1 MMHHRQTLASLAVL
15 TGLALGLAGCE
26 QVGTLKARMA
36 FKDANAF
43 YSQQDY
49 RRAAE
54 KYEESLQHD
63 PELTV
68 AYFYLANSYDNLYR
82 PGRQGEPENDR
93 YLEKAIENY
102 RIAIDRET
110 DPKMKRLAIEY
121 LVAAYAPDKLNDPDQ
136 AEPLVQQL
144 IDMDSGDPTNYFALS
159 TLYENAGRYD
169 EAEETLHR
177 AREVRPQDPAVYLQL
192 AAFYNRQGEFEKTIE
207 ALEQRAEM
215 QPDNPEA
222 YYTIATYYWDKAFR
236 DARLPEPVK
245 REYIMEGIGAA
256 DRALQLKNDYE
267 DAMVYKNILLRMQAN
282 LEKDR
287 SKQEALIKEADQLR
301 DRAQELRKQRTAG
314 VG

>member
-1 MMHHRQTLASLAVL
+1 
-15 TGLALGLAGCE
+15 
-26 QVGTLKARMA
+26 
-36 FKDANAF
+36 
-43 YSQQDY
+43 
-49 RRAAE
+49 
-54 KYEESLQHD
+54 
-63 PELTV
+63 
-68 AYFYLANSYDNLYR
+68 
-82 PGRQGEPENDR
+82 
-93 YLEKAIENY
+93 
-102 RIAIDRET
+102 
-110 DPKMKRLAIEY
+110 
-121 LVAAYAPDKLNDPDQ
+121 
-136 AEPLVQQL
+136 L